1 VVIGDVEYISANVVR
16 VTFMAAFA
24 GKAYLNYGE

>member
-16 VTFMAAFA
+16 VTFVAAFA
-24 GKAYLNYGE
+24 GKAYLN